1 MNEAET
7 RAELIDPALKAADW
21 GVVPATP
28 TRREVVTFG
37 SRQGGSVPYHQAT
50 PTGAPSSEI
59 QRGISP
65 ASSKMLVITGGGP
78 GSQAN
83 Q

>member
-7 RAELIDPALKAADW
+7 RAELIDPALKAAGW
-21 GVVPATP
+21 AWWTPAVSAARSSP
-28 TRREVVTFG
+28 PAA
-37 SRQGGSVPYHQAT
+37 SKAPADDQAT
-50 PTGAPSSEI
+50 STGTPSSDI

-78 GSQAN
+78 GYQAN